1 VLGSAGNCYL
11 NNMSFGSETTVMEKF
26 EELLKANGLSLNTL
40 SIDTVYTFV
49 MACKEFSLIPLKKDY
64 LVLRSIFTLV
74 KQTSPDPVNKLRDP
88 RLKPYMVNLQDKTY
102 KLVNSILRKKRSRW
116 FNDHIDSDLP
126 INYFVLYHE
135 RVY

>member
-1 VLGSAGNCYL
+1 
-11 NNMSFGSETTVMEKF
+11 MSFGSETTVMEKF